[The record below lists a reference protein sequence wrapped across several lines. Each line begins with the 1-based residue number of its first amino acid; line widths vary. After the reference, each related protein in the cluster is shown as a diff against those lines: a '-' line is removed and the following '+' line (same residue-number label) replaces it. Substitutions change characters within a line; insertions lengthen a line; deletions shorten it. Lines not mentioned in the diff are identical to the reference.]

1 MLRRAVLT
9 VLVCVCALVLITG
22 CAKEKPAEQ
31 TAKPTS
37 KRVKLHEKR
46 SLKLTAICQEAG
58 VTDKWE
64 INLDASGVISVTHS
78 KGNQASFLG
87 THTLAQNKSSALW
100 EQVDGIFSGD
110 IKSTGVEG
118 RPGDTKYTLILNDE
132 MAVGIVNLWTADV
145 DKNSNIRAFLDDVSN
160 LVEKYT
166 EIKPGI

>member
-9 VLVCVCALVLITG
+9 VFVCVCALMMITG

-37 KRVKLHEKR
+37 KRVKLHDKR

-64 INLDASGVISVTHS
+64 ATLDASGIISVTHS

-87 THTLAQNKSSALW
+87 THTLAQEKNSALW
-100 EQVDGIFSGD
+100 KQIDGISTED
-110 IKSTGVEG
+110 IESTGVEG
-118 RPGDTKYTLILNDE
+118 QPGDIKYTFILNDE
-132 MAVGIVNLWTADV
+132 VVGIVNLWTADV
-145 DKNSNIRAFLDDVSN
+145 EKNSNIRAFLDDVSD
-160 LVEKYT
+160 VIEKNT
-166 EIKPGI
+166 GTKPGL